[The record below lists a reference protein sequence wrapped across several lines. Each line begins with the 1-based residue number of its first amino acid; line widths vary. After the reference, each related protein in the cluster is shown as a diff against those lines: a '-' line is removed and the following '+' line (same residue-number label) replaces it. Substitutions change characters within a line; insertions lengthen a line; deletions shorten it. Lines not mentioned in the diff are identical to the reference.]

1 MPAEKRTMD
10 VANNVVRILILLPLA
25 VTPTGN
31 VGPAATV
38 PFAAAS
44 LYALILTGPSS
55 GSRAAPHKD
64 RRAEADSNKAIAV
77 KANSNRCWLGA
88 RG

>member
-1 MPAEKRTMD
+1 MPAEKRTVA

-38 PFAAAS
+38 PS
-44 LYALILTGPSS
+44 PL
-55 GSRAAPHKD
+55 RAFTP
-64 RRAEADSNKAIAV
+64 
-77 KANSNRCWLGA
+77 
-88 RG
+88 